1 MVALRVIYNLLIVRT
16 VYNMAIMKL
25 SCGSV
30 NQHYVVG
37 YIVKSVA
44 VIRVGAVVV
53 LRRLGHG
60 HFRTVLVVLSS
71 SPVHSHHLGPAALPL
86 PPPSL
91 TTLDG
96 T

>member
-1 MVALRVIYNLLIVRT
+1 MRT

-44 VIRVGAVVV
+44 VRRVGGVVV
-53 LRRLGHG
+53 LSRLGH
-60 HFRTVLVVLSS
+60 
-71 SPVHSHHLGPAALPL
+71 
-86 PPPSL
+86 
-91 TTLDG
+91 
-96 T
+96 